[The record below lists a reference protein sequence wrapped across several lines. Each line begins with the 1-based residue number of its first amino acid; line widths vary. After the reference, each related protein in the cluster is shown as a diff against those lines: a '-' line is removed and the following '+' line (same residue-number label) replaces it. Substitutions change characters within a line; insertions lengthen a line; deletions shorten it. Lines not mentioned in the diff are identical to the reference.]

1 MSKKDYYEVLGVDR
15 NASQDEI
22 KKAYRKLARKYHPD
36 KNPGDEDAEEKFKEI
51 TEAYQVL
58 SDPQKRKKYDQFGH
72 QGVDQ
77 EGFNFNRGN
86 YSDFG
91 DLGDI
96 FGDLFDDF
104 FGQGFGGSRTR
115 SSRSRTRRGEK
126 GRDLRY
132 KLTIDF
138 KEAVFGTSK
147 NIKFTKMTECSECNG
162 TGAASGSKPNT
173 CDKCNGTGQV
183 KISRGFFVMRQTCPK
198 CGGTGQIIKDK
209 CKRCNGAGRVRDNK
223 ELEIKIPAGVD
234 NGSILKLNG
243 EGEAGKHGGPPG
255 DLYVEISVKDHPY
268 FDRDGDDI
276 KTEIHISYPEAVLGT
291 KKKIRTLEGKA
302 ELKIPPGTKS
312 GKVFRM
318 RNKGVKNLNSN
329 KIGDQLVKVI
339 VDIPKDI
346 SKKAKDLLKE
356 LENELK

>member
-15 NASQDEI
+15 DASQDEI

-36 KNPGDEDAEEKFKEI
+36 KNPGDEKAEEKFKEI

-72 QGVDQ
+72 SGVDQ

-96 FGDLFDDF
+96 FGDLFGDF
-104 FGQGFGGSRTR
+104 FDQGFGGGRSRR
-115 SSRSRTRRGEK
+115 GSSRTRRGEK

-132 KLTIDF
+132 KLTVDF
-138 KEAVFGTSK
+138 EEAVFGTSK
-147 NIKFTKMTECSECNG
+147 SIKFTKMIECTECNG
-162 TGAASGSKPNT
+162 TGAAGGAKPST
-173 CDKCNGTGQV
+173 CNKCNGTGQV
-183 KISRGFFVMRQTCPK
+183 KMSRGFFVMRQTCPK

-209 CKRCNGAGRVRDNK
+209 CSRCSGSGRIRDTK

-243 EGEAGKHGGPPG
+243 EGEAGRNGGPPG
-255 DLYVEISVKDHPY
+255 DLYVEITVNKHSY
-268 FDRDGDDI
+268 FERDGNDI

-291 KKKIRTLEGKA
+291 KKKIRTLDGRA

-312 GKVFRM
+312 GKIFRM
-318 RNKGVKNLNSN
+318 RNKGVQSLNSN
-329 KIGDQLVKVI
+329 KRGDQLVKVI
-339 VDIPKDI
+339 VDIPNKV
-346 SKKAKDLLKE
+346 SKKAENLLKE